1 MDMPTLLVAI
11 QLEERVSI
19 NDLCIQPV
27 SILSNVKYMF
37 KIYGVGC
44 CQGLRERRIS
54 RRPHCI
60 VVDVFGVKVVVA

>member
-19 NDLCIQPV
+19 NDLGIQPV

-37 KIYGVGC
+37 KFM
-44 CQGLRERRIS
+44 GL
-54 RRPHCI
+54 
-60 VVDVFGVKVVVA
+60 VVARA